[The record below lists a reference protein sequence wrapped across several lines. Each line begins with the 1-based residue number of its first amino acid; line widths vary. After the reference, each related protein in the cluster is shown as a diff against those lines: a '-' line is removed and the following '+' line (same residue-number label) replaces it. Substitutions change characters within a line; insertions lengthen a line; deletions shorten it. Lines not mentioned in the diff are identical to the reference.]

1 MADFALN
8 IIADIE
14 QYKRKI
20 GEIGGITEKQATQM
34 ALAFGRQQT
43 KMQMNAYKAAQKA
56 ANASGEAWQDAGK
69 KLDAVT
75 RIGEKTLGG
84 VVGDVKDVGAAL
96 GSLGPLGGIAA
107 AGIVGIGGAA
117 YLAVKSVDL
126 LVNGF
131 IGLVNYA
138 EDAVTEIQKLDG
150 QDLITQ
156 EQADNVIRANA
167 ALDALSTVVGAFVA
181 KLVHDMS
188 PQIERTAIALTNLG
202 FTALDLFDRFI
213 VGKSVIE
220 EFSLSVV
227 QGLIYEVLGPLDEF
241 LGAFALIDVAVQKLT
256 GHSTGIN
263 QLVEGYRGW
272 VREQASLATGYD
284 GLDNS
289 IQDLNDRE
297 SRGAKLVDELI
308 KKLKE
313 QAEKEKAVADEKG
326 KASDK
331 DRETKVHNARE
342 VTKVEQ
348 EEQEIQFSDLEHHL
362 AATEAAMSAHARRV
376 DAEEQRYRDEREKRE
391 QEAAD
396 AAAKRAQEELER
408 IEEEFARK
416 REIMEEWALATL
428 EVSDRLIEIGAD
440 RLAHEMDQQKQAHE
454 ENLQQ
459 LQNRL
464 QNGKNLT
471 KAERAEL
478 KARIEA
484 EKAAILNIA
493 KAERKMAAFQILL
506 QGGIALAKAIA
517 TSPPPLNA
525 AAIAAQA
532 ALLAVNTGAALAAP
546 LPKVHTGT
554 LGSVGLAPDEGLS
567 VIRQGEVTLSQRAA
581 RQVGEVL
588 EANRGGVGGGGGA
601 VQRIYYNGRVMAD
614 VVGRALAEPG
624 PARRMIEGRGPVS
637 RGYRG

>member
-56 ANASGEAWQDAGK
+56 ANASGEAWEDAGK
-69 KLDAVT
+69 KLDAVS

-84 VVGDVKDVGAAL
+84 VVGDVKDVGEAL
-96 GSLGPLGGIAA
+96 GALGPLGGVAA
-107 AGIVGIGGAA
+107 AGIIGIGGAA
-117 YLAVKSVDL
+117 YAAVAGAQA
-126 LVNGF
+126 LVEGF
-131 IGLVNYA
+131 VALTRHA
-138 EDAVTEIQKLDG
+138 QAAVEEIQKIPQ
-150 QDLITQ
+150 QDLITE

-167 ALDALSTVVGAFVA
+167 SLDALKIVLDSLIAKIVA
-181 KLVHDMS
+181 DFS
-188 PQIERTAIALTNLG
+188 PELERAAIYMLDLG
-202 FTALDLFDRFI
+202 FEALDLFDIFSN
-213 VGKSVIE
+213 GKSVVE
-220 EFSLSVV
+220 EFGLAVV

-256 GHSTGIN
+256 GHSTGISE
-263 QLVEGYRGW
+263 LVEQYRGW
-272 VREQASLATGYD
+272 VKQQAELVTGFD
-284 GLDNS
+284 GLDDS
-289 IQDLNDRE
+289 ITDLE
-297 SRGAKLVDELI
+297 TGTSRGAKLIEALI
-308 KKLKE
+308 ARYKE
-313 QAEKEKAVADEKG
+313 EQRQTK
-326 KASDK
+326 
-331 DRETKVHNARE
+331 RTTETKIEEREIEFADLADHLSQVEEAMTAHN
-342 VTKVEQ
+342 Q
-348 EEQEIQFSDLEHHL
+348 
-362 AATEAAMSAHARRV
+362 RV
-376 DAEEQRYRDEREKRE
+376 DAEEAKFREER
-391 QEAAD
+391 
-396 AAAKRAQEELER
+396 
-408 IEEEFARK
+408 RK
-416 REIMEEWALATL
+416 REEEAAAAELARYQAQLEAKKQLLEDWALASV
-428 EVSDRLIEIGAD
+428 EVSDRLLELGAE
-440 RLAHEMDQQKQAHE
+440 RLAYEMDQQKQAHE
-454 ENLQQ
+454 DNLA
-459 LQNRL
+459 RL
-464 QNGKNLT
+464 QSRLQSGKNLT

-624 PARRMIEGRGPVS
+624 PARRMIEGRGPMS